1 MCSREDLIDPRL
13 VHLEQDQQD
22 GQQRDQ
28 QDGKHQQRHQWRTP
42 EAPANPSRS
51 SVNPSDYVMWSRRG
65 SSAPPQPPARSTRS
79 CKLARGIAI
88 HPSSDSQLHT
98 TPSENGCCTF
108 NHQQMHTEGISS
120 LFTHFSAIT
129 TLGIGE
135 RSTDCECD
143 LLFWMIYG
151 HWRPESRLFNSTC
164 YGRIARYTLLA
175 ITSFGYARLDDCR
188 VFSTPG

>member
-1 MCSREDLIDPRL
+1 MKDAGSPSESVSFVSRAGGLLIL
-13 VHLEQDQQD
+13 
-22 GQQRDQ
+22 
-28 QDGKHQQRHQWRTP
+28 
-42 EAPANPSRS
+42 S

-79 CKLARGIAI
+79 CQLARGIAI

-98 TPSENGCCTF
+98 TPSENKCCTF

-120 LFTHFSAIT
+120 LSTHFSAIT
-129 TLGIGE
+129 TLGIGK
-135 RSTDCECD
+135 RSTDHECD